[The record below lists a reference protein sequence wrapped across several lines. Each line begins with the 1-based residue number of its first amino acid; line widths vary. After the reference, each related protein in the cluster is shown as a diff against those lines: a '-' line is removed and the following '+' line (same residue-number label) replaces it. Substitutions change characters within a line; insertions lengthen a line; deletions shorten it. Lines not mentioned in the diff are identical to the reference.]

1 MTARRPLPSSHFLM
15 PHPERFDALR
25 AAKRAMTEEH
35 LGRAPRTRH
44 GQRSAASPVLASNVV
59 GVGIGEKHVAGRAT
73 GVLAVKFLVRVKYP
87 LGEVPDAHQLPAHLD
102 GLPVDVEQVGTFHR
116 LAVSPPAAPATPAIP
131 ATEAST
137 ASMASAASL
146 PNPRD
151 RIRPLQ
157 PGSSVGFLDP
167 EQHSAMAGTFGLLA
181 TDGDGEKRYII
192 SNNHVLADENRLAV
206 GGPILQPGLL
216 DGRNPNDS
224 PIAHLTRF
232 VPLSTSEPNAVDCAL
247 AELLPGEEVRPDV
260 LFLGAPQGTASATID
275 MVVHKFGRTTGY
287 RVGRITSIDTDLS
300 VDYGIGAVTFHG
312 QILIQG
318 LGGQAFSDSGDSGAA
333 VLERGTGKAVGLL
346 FAGSPNHSAA
356 SHIDEVLRV
365 LDVRL
370 VLP

>member
-1 MTARRPLPSSHFLM
+1 MTARRTLPSSHFLM

-44 GQRSAASPVLASNVV
+44 GQRSAASPIPASNVV
-59 GVGIGEKHVAGRAT
+59 GVGIGEKHVAGRPT

-87 LGEVPDAHQLPAHLD
+87 LGEVPDAHQLPADLD

-116 LAVSPPAAPATPAIP
+116 LAASPQAAPATPA
-131 ATEAST
+131 ST
-137 ASMASAASL
+137 SL

-167 EQHSAMAGTFGLLA
+167 QHLSAMAGTFGLLA
-181 TDGDGEKRYII
+181 TDSGGEKRYII

-232 VPLSTSEPNAVDCAL
+232 VPLSTSEPNACDCAL
-247 AELLPGEEVRPDV
+247 AELLPGEDVRPDV
-260 LFLGAPQGTASATID
+260 LFLGAPQGTALATID

-300 VDYGIGAVTFHG
+300 VDYGMGAVTFHG

-346 FAGSPNHSAA
+346 FAGSLNHSAA
-356 SHIDEVLRV
+356 SHIDEVLRA

>member
-1 MTARRPLPSSHFLM
+1 MTARRTLPSSHFLM

-25 AAKRAMTEEH
+25 AAKRAMTAEH

-44 GQRSAASPVLASNVV
+44 GQRSAASPVPASNVV
-59 GVGIGEKHVAGRAT
+59 GVGIGEKHVAGRPT

-87 LGEVPDAHQLPAHLD
+87 LGEVPGAHQLPAHLD

-116 LAVSPPAAPATPAIP
+116 LTASPPAAL
-131 ATEAST
+131 AST
-137 ASMASAASL
+137 GSAGSDPTASASL

-167 EQHSAMAGTFGLLA
+167 EKLSAMAGTFGLLA
-181 TDGDGEKRYII
+181 TDSGGLKRYII

-224 PIAHLTRF
+224 PIARLTRF

-247 AELLPGEEVRPDV
+247 AELLPGEDVRPDV
-260 LFLGAPQGTASATID
+260 LYLGAPQGTAPATID

-300 VDYGIGAVTFHG
+300 VDYGMGAVTFHG

-318 LGGQAFSDSGDSGAA
+318 LGGEAFSDSGDSGAA
-333 VLERGTGKAVGLL
+333 VLERSTGKAVGLL

-356 SHIDEVLRV
+356 SHIDEVLAA